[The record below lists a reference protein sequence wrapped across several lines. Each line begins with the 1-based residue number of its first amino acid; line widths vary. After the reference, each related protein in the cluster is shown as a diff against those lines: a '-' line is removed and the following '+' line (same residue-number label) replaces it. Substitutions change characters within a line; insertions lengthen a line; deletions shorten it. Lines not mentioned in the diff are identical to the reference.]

1 MFQINHCLT
10 IDLVTFTNFKRQTD
24 NQNEIINFMRKKIT
38 LLFLFLVTFFSYS
51 QEKFTLSGTIT
62 DARTK
67 ETLIGVNLFIL
78 ETKSRMTT
86 NEYGFYSVT
95 LPTGEYTIS
104 VSYVG
109 HQSIEE
115 RISLNQNIKKNFLIS
130 ESSQMLDEVIIVD
143 NKKRIDIRKP
153 EMSVNKLT
161 IQEIKEMP
169 VIFGE
174 VDIIKSILTLPGVT
188 NAGEGQSG
196 FNVRGG
202 GADQNLV
209 LLDEATI
216 YNSSHLFG
224 LFSVFNPDAI
234 KDLKLY
240 KGGIPARY
248 GGRLSSILD
257 IYQKDGNKNEF
268 HMNGGIGLI
277 SSRILAEGPIVKG
290 KASFVVAGRASYAH
304 LFLKLT
310 NNPNSAYF
318 YDLNTKLSY
327 SLNDKNSIYLSG
339 YFGRD
344 VFQLSD
350 SFINTYGNAVVNFR
364 WNHLFSDKL
373 FTNLSV
379 IYSDYY
385 YGLQLDIIGFNWDS
399 GIKNYNIKYDFK
411 HYLTDKLKLTYGF
424 QSNYYDFDPGKITP
438 TRTDSGINADQLD
451 KKYALENA
459 LYIDAEHQI
468 SEKIALSYGL
478 RASSFLRLGQQTLN
492 TYANNQ
498 PVTFNSD
505 FLIYESAEPI
515 GTVTYGKN
523 QTIAHFENLEPRFSI
538 SYTINENQSIKG
550 SYNRMSQY
558 LHLISNTQSPTPLD
572 VWAPSDQY
580 LKPQLLDQVALGYF
594 QNLKDDT
601 YSLEVETFFKKIKD
615 RVDYIDGANLIANEA
630 VERVVL
636 NGRARAYGLEV
647 LFRKNSG
654 RFKGWLSYTLSRTE
668 QKVEGRT
675 TVETGINNGDWY
687 KTGFDKTNNLAVVA
701 NYKWNEKWR
710 FGANLTYQTGQPVTY
725 PDGQYVY
732 EGITVPNFSSRNDN
746 NLPSYHR
753 IDISATLT
761 PTRNKGRKWQAEWVF
776 GIYNIYN
783 RQNAASITFRQNQ
796 ETGSNEALRLSIFGI
811 VPSATYNI
819 KF

>member
-1 MFQINHCLT
+1 MWKFVIPNAKFMPKNILT
-10 IDLVTFTNFKRQTD
+10 SIFLILLTFP
-24 NQNEIINFMRKKIT
+24 
-38 LLFLFLVTFFSYS
+38 LCA
-51 QEKFTLSGTIT
+51 QEKFTLSGLIS
-62 DARTK
+62 DANSK
-67 ETLIGVNLFIL
+67 ETLIGVSLFIT
-78 ETKSRMTT
+78 ETKTSLTT
-86 NEYGFYSVT
+86 NEYGFYSIT
-95 LPTGEYTIS
+95 LPNGNYTIS
-104 VSYVG
+104 ISYLG
-109 HQSIEE
+109 YQTLEE
-115 RISLNQNIKKNFLIS
+115 TINLTQDTRKNFLLS
-130 ESSQMLDEVIIVD
+130 ESSQQLKEVVIVQN
-143 NKKRIDIRKP
+143 NKRVDIRKP

-174 VDIIKSILTLPGVT
+174 VDVIKSILTLPGVT

-240 KGGIPARY
+240 KGGIPSRY

-257 IYQKDGNKNEF
+257 IYQKEGNKNDF

-277 SSRILAEGPIVKG
+277 SSRILAEGPIVKDKG
-290 KASFVVAGRASYAH
+290 SFVFAGRASYAH
-304 LFLKLT
+304 LFLKLVD
-310 NNPNSAYF
+310 NPNLAYF

-327 SLNDKNSIYLSG
+327 ALNDKNNVYLSG

-344 VFQLSD
+344 VFQLNN
-350 SFINTYGNAVVNFR
+350 SFINTYGNAIINLR

-373 FTNLSV
+373 FSNMSL

-385 YGLQLDIIGFNWDS
+385 YGLKLDFIGFNWDS
-399 GIKNYNIKYDFK
+399 GIKNYNFKYDFK
-411 HYLTDKLKLTYGF
+411 HYLNDKLKLTYGL
-424 QSNYYDFDPGKITP
+424 QSNYYDFNPGKIEP
-438 TRTDSGINADQLD
+438 TSEESGINADQLD

-459 LYIDAEHQI
+459 VYLDAEHQI
-468 SEKIALSYGL
+468 TKNLSLSYGL
-478 RASSFLRLGQQTLN
+478 RISNFLRLGQQTLN

-498 PVTFNSD
+498 PVVFNSE
-505 FLIYESAEPI
+505 FQIYESAEPI
-515 GTVTYGKN
+515 GTVSYGKN
-523 QTIAHFENLEPRFSI
+523 ETIAQFNNLEPRFAVA
-538 SYTINENQSIKG
+538 YTLNDDQSIKA
-550 SYNRMSQY
+550 SYNRMTQY

-594 QNLKDDT
+594 RNLKDDS
-601 YSLEVETFFKKIKD
+601 YSLEVETFFKKIKN

-630 VERVVL
+630 IERVVL
-636 NGRARAYGLEV
+636 NGKARAYGLEV

-654 RFKGWLSYTLSRTE
+654 QFKGWISYTVSRTE
-668 QKVEGRT
+668 QQVAGRT
-675 TVETGINNGDWY
+675 TEETGINNGNWY
-687 KTGFDKTNNLAVVA
+687 KTGFDKTHNIAIVG
-701 NYKWNEKWR
+701 NYKLNEKWR
-710 FGANLTYQTGQPVTY
+710 FSANFILQTGQPVTF
-725 PDGQYVY
+725 PTGQYEY
-732 EGITVPNFSSRNDN
+732 EGITVPIFSARNEN
-746 NLPSYHR
+746 NLPTYHR
-753 IDISATLT
+753 LDVSATLT
-761 PTRNKGRKWQAEWVF
+761 PRKNKDRKWQAEWVF

-796 ETGSNEALRLSIFGI
+796 ETGSNEALRLSIFGL